1 MSIKISNLT
10 KTYKVKGREIT
21 ALNNISLSIK
31 EGEFLG
37 LLGPNGAGK
46 TTLTKILATL
56 VSPDQ
61 GTAFINNINIKNSK
75 KIRQLIGPL
84 FGENGGRSLY
94 YRLSIYDNLI
104 FYSSLAGVPKKIAKK
119 RINLLLDYFE
129 LDKYR
134 DVLVMKLSTGMK
146 TKVLFIR
153 TLIPNPKILLLDE
166 PTLGFDANTADKARN
181 ILEYFNKKFKT
192 TIILTSH
199 NFQEVDSLTER
210 IVLIDKGK
218 IIKDCAP
225 ESFKQLASKN
235 FIDIHFSIKKFN
247 KEIFSALISQVIG
260 GQLVEIKRK
269 EIAKN
274 ANIFNA
280 RIVAKK
286 FPINE
291 TIALLNN
298 MIVERGGKVFQLQP
312 YQPSLKEA
320 FLAYLNSSEKKY
332 EENIE
337 QKIKIRNR

>member
-218 IIKDCAP
+218 
-225 ESFKQLASKN
+225 
-235 FIDIHFSIKKFN
+235 
-247 KEIFSALISQVIG
+247 QVIG